1 MDPAYEFVSSFFCPD
16 AELSE
21 INMDK
26 VALREVPL
34 SRSQNGN
41 MKFGC
46 VLRIQPVTRSNFSL
60 MLPESAPKR
69 QIIGN
74 LQNPTGHQGCRQPAS
89 GKHGTAERWADC
101 RSKAARYGRDAGRPR
116 SSGRVDD
123 GHDQGAPGR
132 DIHRWEQRTHD
143 QQSDSQSY

>member
-74 LQNPTGHQGCRQPAS
+74 LQNPAGHQGCRQPAN
-89 GKHGTAERWADC
+89 GKHGTCLLYTSDAAD
-101 RSKAARYGRDAGRPR
+101 
-116 SSGRVDD
+116 
-123 GHDQGAPGR
+123 
-132 DIHRWEQRTHD
+132 E
-143 QQSDSQSY
+143 